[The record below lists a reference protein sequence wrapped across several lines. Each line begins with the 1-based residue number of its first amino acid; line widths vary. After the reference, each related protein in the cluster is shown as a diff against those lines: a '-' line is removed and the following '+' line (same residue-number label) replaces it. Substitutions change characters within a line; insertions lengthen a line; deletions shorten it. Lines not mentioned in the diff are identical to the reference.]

1 MSKPKNE
8 KSKFSMRK
16 LIYNDKYLII
26 ISVIC
31 AICIWIA
38 TSMNLSPETTK
49 TISVPVTVDFSGS
62 VTEELG
68 IKCYGDESF
77 NVDVT
82 VKAKKYIAK
91 DISSEDLNVQLQTNI
106 VTTVG
111 THEVPI
117 SVSAGENAD
126 FSVESYYPSVYTAYF
141 DVPEEEEMEIQLNYS
156 TNDYIADGYVGGEN
170 LLNESSVIVS
180 GPQTYVS
187 RVSKVTADV
196 AIKNKLKE
204 TVTINIEPKAVD
216 VYGNSVDYI
225 SLKYGSE
232 KITLTIPVLKV
243 EQLTPNVTI
252 TDAPTSVDLSK
263 LSIDYS
269 VKSIKA
275 GVMEAAGIKA
285 AELGEIKMSSLRVG
299 ENKFTF
305 DTGQLDG
312 ITVLDDTDKVTVTV
326 TVPSDYTSK
335 DVDITA
341 SGVKLNNVPDG
352 YTAKVV
358 SLNADSVTVIGP
370 EKAIDSVKSKNVIV
384 SCDLTTKKGSTVQ
397 TGNHQ
402 YKLTVV
408 VSGVD
413 GVWIYGTYTA
423 NVSITKS

>member
-156 TNDYIADGYVGGEN
+156 TDDYIADGYVGGEN

-204 TVTINIEPKAVD
+204 TATINIEPKAVD

>member
-204 TVTINIEPKAVD
+204 TATINIEPKAVD

-225 SLKYGSE
+225 SIKYGSE

-326 TVPSDYTSK
+326 TVPSDYRSK

>member
-204 TVTINIEPKAVD
+204 TATINIEPKAVD

-423 NVSITKS
+423 NVNITKS

>member
-204 TVTINIEPKAVD
+204 TATINIEPKAVD

-370 EKAIDSVKSKNVIV
+370 EKAIDSVKSKNVVV

-423 NVSITKS
+423 NVNITKS

>member
-26 ISVIC
+26 ISVLC

-156 TNDYIADGYVGGEN
+156 TKDYIADGYVGGEN

-204 TVTINIEPKAVD
+204 TATINIEPKAVD

>member
-156 TNDYIADGYVGGEN
+156 TKDYIADGYVGGEN

-204 TVTINIEPKAVD
+204 TATINIEPKAVD

-408 VSGVD
+408 VSGID
-413 GVWIYGTYTA
+413 GVWIYGSYTA
-423 NVSITKS
+423 NVNITKS

>member
-204 TVTINIEPKAVD
+204 TATINIEPKAVD
-216 VYGNSVDYI
+216 IYGNSVDYI

-384 SCDLTTKKGSTVQ
+384 SCDLTTKKGSSVQ

-423 NVSITKS
+423 NVNITKS

>member
-1 MSKPKNE
+1 
-8 KSKFSMRK
+8 
-16 LIYNDKYLII
+16 
-26 ISVIC
+26 
-31 AICIWIA
+31 
-38 TSMNLSPETTK
+38 MNLSPETTK

-204 TVTINIEPKAVD
+204 TATINIEPKAVD

-408 VSGVD
+408 VSGID
-413 GVWIYGTYTA
+413 GVWIYGSYTA
-423 NVSITKS
+423 NVNITKS

>member
-26 ISVIC
+26 ISVLC

-82 VKAKKYIAK
+82 VKAKKYLAK

-156 TNDYIADGYVGGEN
+156 MDDYIADGYVGGEN

-204 TVTINIEPKAVD
+204 TATINIEPKAVD

-243 EQLTPNVTI
+243 AQLAPNVTI

-275 GVMEAAGIKA
+275 GVMETAGIKA
-285 AELGEIKMSSLRVG
+285 AELGEIKMSSLKVG
-299 ENKFTF
+299 KNKFTF

-370 EKAIDSVKSKNVIV
+370 EKAIDSVKSKNVVV

-423 NVSITKS
+423 NVNITKS

>member
-156 TNDYIADGYVGGEN
+156 TKDYIADGYVGGEN

-204 TVTINIEPKAVD
+204 TATINIEPKAVD

-384 SCDLTTKKGSTVQ
+384 SCDLTTKKGSSVQ

>member
-117 SVSAGENAD
+117 SVSTGENAD

-156 TNDYIADGYVGGEN
+156 TKDYIADGYVGGEN

-187 RVSKVTADV
+187 RVSKVAADV

-204 TVTINIEPKAVD
+204 TATINIEPKAVD

>member
-1 MSKPKNE
+1 MSKPKHE

-26 ISVIC
+26 ISVLC

-82 VKAKKYIAK
+82 VKAKKYLAK

-156 TNDYIADGYVGGEN
+156 MDDYIADGYVGGEN

-204 TVTINIEPKAVD
+204 TATINIEPKAVD

-243 EQLTPNVTI
+243 EQLAPNVTI

-275 GVMEAAGIKA
+275 GVMETAGIKA
-285 AELGEIKMSSLRVG
+285 AELGEIKMSSLKVG
-299 ENKFTF
+299 KNKFTF

-370 EKAIDSVKSKNVIV
+370 EKAIDSVKSKNVVV

-423 NVSITKS
+423 NVNITKS

>member
-156 TNDYIADGYVGGEN
+156 TKDYIADGYVGGEN

-204 TVTINIEPKAVD
+204 TATINIEPKAVD

-312 ITVLDDTDKVTVTV
+312 ITVLDDTDKVAVTV

-384 SCDLTTKKGSTVQ
+384 SCDLTTKKGSSVQ

>member
-156 TNDYIADGYVGGEN
+156 TKDYIADGYVGGEN

-204 TVTINIEPKAVD
+204 TATINIEPKAVD

-384 SCDLTTKKGSTVQ
+384 SCDLTTKKGSSVQ

-423 NVSITKS
+423 NVNITKS

>member
-204 TVTINIEPKAVD
+204 TATINIEPKAID

-423 NVSITKS
+423 NVNITKS

>member
-26 ISVIC
+26 ISVLC

-156 TNDYIADGYVGGEN
+156 TKDYIADGYVGGEN

-204 TVTINIEPKAVD
+204 TATINIEPKAVD

-384 SCDLTTKKGSTVQ
+384 SCDLTTKKGSSVQ

-413 GVWIYGTYTA
+413 GVWIYGAYTA

>member
-156 TNDYIADGYVGGEN
+156 TKDYIADGYVGGEN

-204 TVTINIEPKAVD
+204 TATINIEPKAVD

-352 YTAKVV
+352 YTAKVA

-413 GVWIYGTYTA
+413 GVWIYGSYTA
-423 NVSITKS
+423 NVNITKS

>member
-77 NVDVT
+77 SVDVT

-204 TVTINIEPKAVD
+204 TATINIEPKAVD

>member
-204 TVTINIEPKAVD
+204 TATINIEPKAVD

-312 ITVLDDTDKVTVTV
+312 ITVLNDTDKVTVTV

>member
-156 TNDYIADGYVGGEN
+156 TKDYIADGYVGGEN

-204 TVTINIEPKAVD
+204 TATINIEPKAVD

-423 NVSITKS
+423 NVNITKS

>member
-26 ISVIC
+26 ISVLC

-156 TNDYIADGYVGGEN
+156 TKDYIADGYVGGEN

-204 TVTINIEPKAVD
+204 TATINIEPKAVD

-423 NVSITKS
+423 NVNITKS

>member
-156 TNDYIADGYVGGEN
+156 TKDYIADGYVGGEN

-204 TVTINIEPKAVD
+204 TATINIEPKAVD

-243 EQLTPNVTI
+243 EQLAPNVTI

-358 SLNADSVTVIGP
+358 SLNADSVTIIGP

-384 SCDLTTKKGSTVQ
+384 SCDLTTKKGSSVQ

>member
-204 TVTINIEPKAVD
+204 TATINIEPKAID

>member
-68 IKCYGDESF
+68 IKCYGDELF

-156 TNDYIADGYVGGEN
+156 TNDYISDGYVGGEN

-204 TVTINIEPKAVD
+204 TATINIEPKAVD

>member
-204 TVTINIEPKAVD
+204 TATINIEPKAVD

-384 SCDLTTKKGSTVQ
+384 SCDLTTKKGSSVQ

-413 GVWIYGTYTA
+413 GVWIYGAYTA

>member
-204 TVTINIEPKAVD
+204 TATINIEPKAVD

-384 SCDLTTKKGSTVQ
+384 SCDLTTKKGSSVQ

>member
-26 ISVIC
+26 ISVLC

-204 TVTINIEPKAVD
+204 TATINIEPKAVD

-243 EQLTPNVTI
+243 EQLTSNVTI

-305 DTGQLDG
+305 DTDQLDG

-384 SCDLTTKKGSTVQ
+384 SCDLTTKKGSSVQ

>member
-204 TVTINIEPKAVD
+204 TATINIEPKAVD

-408 VSGVD
+408 VSGVN

>member
-26 ISVIC
+26 ISVLC

-49 TISVPVTVDFSGS
+49 TISVPVAVDFSGS

-204 TVTINIEPKAVD
+204 TATINIEPKAVD

>member
-26 ISVIC
+26 ISVLC

-82 VKAKKYIAK
+82 VKAKKYLAK

-156 TNDYIADGYVGGEN
+156 MDDYIADGYVGGEN

-204 TVTINIEPKAVD
+204 TATINIEPKAVD

-243 EQLTPNVTI
+243 EQLSPNVTI

-275 GVMEAAGIKA
+275 GVMETAGIKA
-285 AELGEIKMSSLRVG
+285 AELGEIKMSSLKVG
-299 ENKFTF
+299 KNKFTF

-370 EKAIDSVKSKNVIV
+370 EKAIDSVKSKNVVV

-423 NVSITKS
+423 NVNITKS

>member
-204 TVTINIEPKAVD
+204 TATINIEPKAVD

-408 VSGVD
+408 VSGID
-413 GVWIYGTYTA
+413 GVWIYGSYTA
-423 NVSITKS
+423 NVNITKS

>member
-204 TVTINIEPKAVD
+204 TATINIEPKAVD

>member
-204 TVTINIEPKAVD
+204 TATINIEPKAVD

-370 EKAIDSVKSKNVIV
+370 EKAIDSVKSKNVVV
-384 SCDLTTKKGSTVQ
+384 SCDLTTKKGSSVQ

-423 NVSITKS
+423 NVNITKS

>member
-156 TNDYIADGYVGGEN
+156 TKDYIADGYVGGEN

-204 TVTINIEPKAVD
+204 TATINIEPKAVD
-216 VYGNSVDYI
+216 IYGNSVDYI

>member
-1 MSKPKNE
+1 MSKSKNE
-8 KSKFSMRK
+8 KSKFSLRK

-26 ISVIC
+26 ISILG

-68 IKCYGDESF
+68 IQCYGDESF

-82 VKAKKYIAK
+82 VKAKKYLAK
-91 DISSEDLNVQLQTNI
+91 DITSEDLNVQLQTNI

-126 FSVESYYPSVYTAYF
+126 FSVESYYPTVYTAYF
-141 DVPEEEEMEIQLNYS
+141 DVPEEEEMEIQVNYN
-156 TNDYIADGYVGGEN
+156 TKDYIADGYVGGEN

-196 AIKNKLKE
+196 AIKDKLKE
-204 TVTINIEPKAVD
+204 TATFNIEPKAVD
-216 VYGNSVDYI
+216 VYGNSVDYV

-232 KITLTIPVLKV
+232 KITLTVPVLKV
-243 EQLTPNVTI
+243 EQLKPNVAI
-252 TDAPTSVDLSK
+252 TDAPSSVDLSK
-263 LSIDYS
+263 LTIDYS
-269 VKSIKA
+269 VNSIKA
-275 GVMEAAGIKA
+275 GVMESAGIKA
-285 AELGEIKMSSLRVG
+285 AELGEIKMTSLRVG

-312 ITVLDDTDKVTVTV
+312 ITVLDDTDQVTVTV
-326 TVPSDYTSK
+326 TVPSNYTST
-335 DVDITA
+335 DIDIAA

-370 EKAIDSVKSKNVIV
+370 ESAIDSIKSKNVVV
-384 SCDLTTKKGSTVQ
+384 SCDLTTKKGSKVQ

-402 YKLTVV
+402 YNLTVV
-408 VSGVD
+408 ISGVN
-413 GVWIYGTYTA
+413 GTWVYGTYTA
-423 NVSITKS
+423 NVNITKN

>member
-156 TNDYIADGYVGGEN
+156 TKDYIADGYVGGEN

-204 TVTINIEPKAVD
+204 TATINIEPKAVD

-413 GVWIYGTYTA
+413 GVWIYGSYTA
-423 NVSITKS
+423 NVNITKS

>member
-204 TVTINIEPKAVD
+204 TATINIEPKAVD

-326 TVPSDYTSK
+326 NVPSDYTSK
-335 DVDITA
+335 DVNITA

>member
-156 TNDYIADGYVGGEN
+156 TKDYIADGYVGGEN

-204 TVTINIEPKAVD
+204 TATINIEPKAID

-413 GVWIYGTYTA
+413 GVWIYGSYTA

>member
-26 ISVIC
+26 ISVLC

-204 TVTINIEPKAVD
+204 TATINIEPKAVD

-370 EKAIDSVKSKNVIV
+370 EKAIDSVKSKNVVV
-384 SCDLTTKKGSTVQ
+384 SCDLTTKKGSSVQ

-423 NVSITKS
+423 NVNITKS

>member
-26 ISVIC
+26 ISVLC

-204 TVTINIEPKAVD
+204 TATINIEPKAVD

-402 YKLTVV
+402 YKLAVV

-423 NVSITKS
+423 NVNITKS